1 MLAPPVAPHLVGCLL
16 DVVAALAVE
25 QGLVDGDLQWLPAAG
40 LEEGLLLAV
49 DDRAGQG
56 VAGCA
61 TELGCRGR
69 EARGRRSGQQ
79 NRTVERQ
86 CGADNTSLEESK
98 P

>member
-1 MLAPPVAPHLVGCLL
+1 MAPHLVGCLL
-16 DVVAALAVE
+16 DVVAALAVF

-61 TELGCRGR
+61 AELGCNG
-69 EARGRRSGQQ
+69 GRRGGKL
-79 NRTVERQ
+79 
-86 CGADNTSLEESK
+86 GAGEVVSNADQWRGNAVQTTH